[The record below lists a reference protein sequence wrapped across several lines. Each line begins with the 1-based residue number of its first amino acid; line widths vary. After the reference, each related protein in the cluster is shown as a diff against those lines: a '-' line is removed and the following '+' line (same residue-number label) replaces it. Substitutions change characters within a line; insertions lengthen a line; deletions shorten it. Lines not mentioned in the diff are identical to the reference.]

1 MIRAFSGSVTPDVT
15 TDGRRGRQLRATG
28 RGSSVVEQGFCK
40 ALVAGS
46 SPAPGSGGGHHGRLN
61 GEDAIPRPLP
71 SELALGSFGKAL
83 VKIKADF
90 ITERI
95 LKGENEFM
103 PDKRDVAQDK
113 KAMEQNEEQGTTAE
127 VVGKHPEHAPQAGKK
142 TPQVDD

>member
-1 MIRAFSGSVTPDVT
+1 VTKEAAIKRRNT
-15 TDGRRGRQLRATG
+15 FGRPI
-28 RGSSVVEQGFCK
+28 C
-40 ALVAGS
+40 
-46 SPAPGSGGGHHGRLN
+46 
-61 GEDAIPRPLP
+61 
-71 SELALGSFGKAL
+71 LGTPFLIVYLFIWQAL

-103 PDKRDVAQDK
+103 PDARDVAQDK

-142 TPQVDD
+142 TPQVDHD